1 MGPIISVKDS
11 KMKFKVDLSAKIEK
25 KGNSF
30 VAWCPAIGVSS
41 QGQTK
46 EKALN
51 NLKKTVNV
59 FVATCY
65 EKGLFDKLIKKKNA
79 LK

>member
-1 MGPIISVKDS
+1 MGSIISVRDR
-11 KMKFKVDLSAKIEK
+11 KMKFKVDLSAKVEK
-25 KGNSF
+25 KGNHF
-30 VAWCPAIGVSS
+30 VAWCPAIGISS
-41 QGQTK
+41 EGETK
-46 EKALN
+46 EKALK